1 MQINIDK
8 HARDRAE
15 ERGTTEDEIYET
27 VKTGKYAVA
36 NSNRT
41 AKEKIYSFNK
51 ELNGKFYREKLVK
64 VIYIVEN
71 EVIIVITVVVKYGN
85 FT

>member
-8 HARDRAE
+8 HAKDRAE
-15 ERGTTEDEIYET
+15 ERGASEEEIYET
-27 VKTGKYAVA
+27 IKTGTYAVA
-36 NSNRT
+36 KGDRV
-41 AKEKIYSFNK
+41 AKEKIYKFNK

-64 VIYIVEN
+64 LIYIVERG
-71 EVIIVITVVVKYGN
+71 VATVITVVVKYGN